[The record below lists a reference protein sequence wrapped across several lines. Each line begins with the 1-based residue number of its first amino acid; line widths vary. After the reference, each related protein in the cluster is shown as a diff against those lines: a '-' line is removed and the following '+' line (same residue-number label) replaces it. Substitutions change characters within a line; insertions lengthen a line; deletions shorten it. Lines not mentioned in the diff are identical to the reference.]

1 MLVFKADKTVTLFE
15 METGMFVMKFD
26 FQDTKVDDGLTPG
39 TSGAASSGVG
49 ITSKCKHWRQE
60 ARDKQG
66 EAMPLERRKEMFIPA
81 KVCFK
86 CKYERDKKA
95 EMLESVVDSEE
106 IDEVGKMD
114 FDLLG

>member
-1 MLVFKADKTVTLFE
+1 
-15 METGMFVMKFD
+15 
-26 FQDTKVDDGLTPG
+26 
-39 TSGAASSGVG
+39 
-49 ITSKCKHWRQE
+49 
-60 ARDKQG
+60 
-66 EAMPLERRKEMFIPA
+66 MPLERRKEMFIPA